1 MISKSTVGFDTLDNL
16 KSKKP
21 VKSNPDIYKTG
32 IDKVDIDKLS
42 ESEIKLI
49 TEFLSYGFKKKSRV
63 KLEKLSAE
71 KLLIICNILANR
83 KAETDEILFNP
94 KGDVLWE
101 LDELPG
107 KRKDIVL
114 EIIGSYRYDIAYT
127 LSELREVRL
136 EVQKKQR
143 NNMIKRKEAQKDNVN
158 ADSKKVVH
166 KQKKNSINEIENKP
180 KKRRGRPPKQKLV

>member
-94 KGDVLWE
+94 KGDILWE

-114 EIIGSYRYDIAYT
+114 EIGST
-127 LSELREVRL
+127 LR
-136 EVQKKQR
+136 
-143 NNMIKRKEAQKDNVN
+143 
-158 ADSKKVVH
+158 
-166 KQKKNSINEIENKP
+166 
-180 KKRRGRPPKQKLV
+180 